1 MAKTVLMIAIIYK
14 CMGLPLSF
22 HNPHLTSF
30 LDLEDGNYIG
40 FSKYQM
46 SVNEYYTKP
55 QIRN

>member
-46 SVNEYYTKP
+46 SVNEYYTKE
-55 QIRN
+55 II